1 MSNSSKLK
9 FSLGLAIVG
18 SLVFS
23 SHLRVPVNAQTSD
36 DPCRGP
42 NPDPELCPP
51 PQRERLRPTFSEEE
65 SRGFE
70 ERGFSDSFL
79 GDALNG
85 ISDPLGS
92 GTVGGGQLENEGF
105 RDLSPVDRG
114 FIPAFDPTD
123 VIIPIPAITDSD
135 CCSD

>member
-1 MSNSSKLK
+1 MSNSLK
-9 FSLGLAIVG
+9 FNCSRWLSIAGCAIVVG
-18 SLVFS
+18 ISGAIDS
-23 SHLRVPVNAQTSD
+23 ANAQTSA
-36 DPCRGP
+36 DPCRDP
-42 NPDPELCPP
+42 NANIELCPP
-51 PQRERLRPTFSEEE
+51 QRLRPTFSEEE

-70 ERGFSDSFL
+70 ERGFSESFL

-85 ISDPLGS
+85 IADPLGS
-92 GTVGGGQLENEGF
+92 GTVGGGQLENESF

-135 CCSD
+135 CCSN